1 MAGLLREIPGTEQL
15 NALPSMAFGRHNAL
29 NVGSP
34 NYDPTIEEFCAGS
47 YWPIVVAFSLL
58 ALVSVTGIVV
68 AGPPWAKRIMPG
80 YETSSEPR
88 AIADIDDYVQGL
100 WKAVPGLDRR

>member
-34 NYDPTIEEFCAGS
+34 NHDPTIEEMLLRR
-47 YWPIVVAFSLL
+47 VVLAHRRSLL
-58 ALVSVTGIVV
+58 TLGSGFGDGHRGCRSFLGEANH
-68 AGPPWAKRIMPG
+68 AGLR
-80 YETSSEPR
+80 
-88 AIADIDDYVQGL
+88 DQQ
-100 WKAVPGLDRR
+100 